1 MCLSIAYENEMLS
14 ENVIMKNVVLIEC
27 RDDKVILTDLM
38 DRICEIEGSLEKADL
53 TEGYV
58 IIRTQV

>member
-1 MCLSIAYENEMLS
+1 MCLSIAYEKEMLS

>member
-1 MCLSIAYENEMLS
+1 MCLSVAYRNEMLT
-14 ENVIMKNVVLIEC
+14 EKIIMKNVVFIEC
-27 RDDKVILTDLM
+27 RDGKVILTDLM
-38 DRICEIEGSLEKADL
+38 DRTCEIEGSLEKADL

>member
-1 MCLSIAYENEMLS
+1 MF
-14 ENVIMKNVVLIEC
+14 IEC
-27 RDDKVILTDLM
+27 RDGKVILTDLM
-38 DRICEIEGSLEKADL
+38 DRTCEIEGSLEKADL

>member
-27 RDDKVILTDLM
+27 RDGKVILTDLM
-38 DRICEIEGSLEKADL
+38 EHTREIEGSLEKADL

-58 IIRTQV
+58 IIHTQS

>member
-1 MCLSIAYENEMLS
+1 MCLSVAYRNEMLP
-14 ENVIMKNVVLIEC
+14 EKIIMKNVVFIEC
-27 RDDKVILTDLM
+27 RDGKVILTDLM
-38 DRICEIEGSLEKADL
+38 DRTCEIEGSLEKADL